1 MTDDTLLPFDLP
13 AVRRKKLTVDFAGGN
28 QSSDAGLLLLREAER
43 RLGVCRRLAEAM
55 PDRRDGDRIRHAMF
69 EMVMARTAAIACG
82 HKDAIDLDRLRHD
95 PLMKVAVGRCPD
107 SGAALASQSTISR
120 LENTP
125 SKSEAARLCAALI
138 DQVGAT
144 VKPGKQ
150 AILDIDDTF
159 CAAHGGQQLAFWNA
173 HQDERGFA
181 SMHIYHAASGAP
193 VAAILRPA
201 RTPKGTEVCTVIK
214 HVTKHLR
221 EYWPHTRMVWRGDS
235 HYGRVE
241 AMEWAEDNGADYI
254 FGLSGNAAL
263 DALAAETAD
272 NLRFHHAK
280 SSHTKLRSYASFIYQ
295 AGSWTRPRKVVARL
309 ECSLQPDTGEAVT
322 STGMRQEVDIRYIVT
337 SLKGSAR
344 HLYENV
350 YCQRGQM
357 ENLIKLHKAQLASDR
372 MSCHSAT
379 ANQVRLALHTAAF
392 WLMHAVRSAI
402 PQTDPLATA
411 EFATIRERL
420 IKIGARVI
428 EHIARIRIQL
438 PTSCP
443 QRVLFRTVALGL
455 MPSGP

>member
-1 MTDDTLLPFDLP
+1 MTDEPFDPLLPFDLP
-13 AVRRKKLTVDFAGGN
+13 AVRRKKVTVDFGGGN

-55 PDRRDGDRIRHAMF
+55 PDRRDPDRVRHAML
-69 EMVMARTAAIACG
+69 EMVMARAAAIACG

-95 PLMKVAVGRCPD
+95 PLMKLAVGRCPQ

-120 LENTP
+120 LENAP
-125 SKSEAARLCAALI
+125 SKIEAARLTAALI
-138 DQVGAT
+138 DQFAAT
-144 VKPGKQ
+144 VKPGRQ

-173 HQDERGFA
+173 HHDERGFA
-181 SMHIYHAASGAP
+181 PMHIYDAGSGTP
-193 VAAILRPA
+193 VVTLLRPA
-201 RTPKGTEVCTVIK
+201 RTPKGTEVRTVIK
-214 HVTKHLR
+214 HVTKRLR
-221 EYWPHTRMVWRGDS
+221 GHWRRTRIIWRGDG

-254 FGLSGNAAL
+254 FGLAGNAAL
-263 DALAAETAD
+263 DALVAEAAA

-280 SSHTKLRSYASFIYQ
+280 SSQTKLRSYASFMYQ
-295 AGSWTRPRKVVARL
+295 AGSWKRPRKVVARL
-309 ECSLQPDTGEAVT
+309 ECSLQPIAGE
-322 STGMRQEVDIRYIVT
+322 TGMRQEVDIRYVVT
-337 SLKGSAR
+337 SLKGSAQ
-344 HLYENV
+344 HLYETV

-379 ANQVRLALHTAAF
+379 ANQVRLVLHTAAF
-392 WLMHAVRSAI
+392 WLMHGVRAAI
-402 PQTDPLATA
+402 PRTSPLASA

-443 QRVLFRTVALGL
+443 EGGLFRAIALGL
-455 MPSGP
+455 MPAGP

>member
-13 AVRRKKLTVDFAGGN
+13 AVSRKKLTVDFNGGN

-43 RLGVCRRLAEAM
+43 KFGVCRRLAAAM
-55 PDRRDGDRIRHAMF
+55 PDRRDPDRIRHEMF
-69 EMVMARTAAIACG
+69 EMVMARASAIACG

-95 PLMKVAVGRCPD
+95 PLMKVAVGRCPQT
-107 SGAALASQSTISR
+107 GAPLASQSTISR
-120 LENTP
+120 LENAP
-125 SKSEAARLCAALI
+125 SKTEAARLSAALL
-138 DQVGAT
+138 DQFGAT
-144 VKPGKQ
+144 VRAGRME
-150 AILDIDDTF
+150 ILDIDDTF

-173 HQDERGFA
+173 HEDERGFA
-181 SMHIYHAASGAP
+181 SMHIYHVASGTP

-201 RTPKGTEVCTVIK
+201 RTPKGTEVRTIVK

-221 EYWPHTRMVWRGDS
+221 KHWPHTRIVWRGDS

-241 AMEWAEDNGADYI
+241 AMEWAEDNGSDYI
-254 FGLSGNAAL
+254 FNLAGNTTL
-263 DALAAETAD
+263 DALVAETAD

-280 SSHTKLRSYASFIYQ
+280 SNQTKLRTYASFTYQ
-295 AGSWTRPRKVVARL
+295 AGSWKQPRKVVARL
-309 ECSLQPDTGEAVT
+309 ECSLQPDAGDTT
-322 STGMRQEVDIRYIVT
+322 STGMRQEVDIRYVVT
-337 SLKGSAR
+337 SLKGSAQY
-344 HLYENV
+344 LYEEV

-379 ANQVRLALHTAAF
+379 ANQVRLVFHTAAF
-392 WLMHAVRSAI
+392 WLMHAVRTAI
-402 PQTDPLATA
+402 PQTDPLAKA

-428 EHIARIRIQL
+428 EHLARIRVQL

-443 QRVLFRTVALGL
+443 QGALFRAVALSI
-455 MPSGP
+455 MPSAP